1 MTNTVKD
8 VLNQV
13 KGMSQNIVRTA
24 IPILLYG
31 TYTYLTQN
39 NRRHE
44 DRAIAFKQS
53 DISADT
59 SYGRAASAICSSDMD
74 SYYENNAL
82 RALKRDES
90 DAYYEAVIAIA
101 NSQMSSYYKAD
112 AISNL

>member
-8 VLNQV
+8 MLNQV
-13 KGMSQNIVRTA
+13 KGMSQNIVRTV
-24 IPILLYG
+24 IPMLVYG

-39 NRRHE
+39 NSRHE
-44 DRAIAFKQS
+44 DRATAFKQS
-53 DISADT
+53 DIPANT
-59 SYGRAASAICSSDMD
+59 SYGRAANAICSSDMD

-82 RALKRDES
+82 RALKRGES

-101 NSQMSSYYKAD
+101 NSQMSSYHKAD